1 MIAPGLNPQTVVL
14 LSLAMF
20 FIGAYGVVTRRNA
33 ILMLVSVELMLN
45 AVNLALVGFSRLH
58 NDMTGQGLVVIVMA
72 VAAAE
77 AALGLAI
84 LIAYYRLRRT
94 VDIEEAR
101 ALEDPA

>member
-1 MIAPGLNPQTVVL
+1 MTPNLVL
-14 LSLAMF
+14 LVSMTLFA
-20 FIGAYGVVTRRNA
+20 IGAYGVVTRRNV

-58 NDMTGQGLVVIVMA
+58 NDMTGQVLVVIVMA

-84 LIAYYRLRRT
+84 LIAYFRLRQT
-94 VDIEEAR
+94 VDIEHVRSLGE
-101 ALEDPA
+101 PA